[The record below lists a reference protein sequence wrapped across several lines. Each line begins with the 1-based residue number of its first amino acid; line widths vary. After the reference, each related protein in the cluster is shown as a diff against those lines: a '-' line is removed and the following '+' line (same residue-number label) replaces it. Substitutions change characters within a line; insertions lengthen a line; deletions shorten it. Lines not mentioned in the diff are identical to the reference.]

1 MINSKL
7 KLITVLLLFSIPAS
21 AQSLKYQFKHLAKP
35 QIRIL
40 KQACRAGIAD
50 NLCLT
55 MASIAW
61 QESDFGLYQI
71 NLQDP
76 SAGIYHIKISTAM
89 SYTKLRNTGFNRN
102 RVAMWLIRYPV
113 WTTKIALSQLKFW
126 LKYWHKNWFKA
137 VGSYNGG
144 YHSNKKYARNIA
156 NKVRFLKR
164 HIKF

>member
-1 MINSKL
+1 MISKI
-7 KLITVLLLFSIPAS
+7 KFIIIFLLLSVTAN
-21 AQSLKYQFKHLAKP
+21 AQSLKYQFNHLTKP
-35 QIRIL
+35 QVQVL

-55 MASIAW
+55 MAAIAW

-76 SAGIYHIKISTAM
+76 SAGIFHIKISTAM

-102 RVAMWLIRYPV
+102 RVAMWLIRYPT

-126 LKYWHKNWFKA
+126 LRYWHKNWLKA

-144 YHSNKKYARNIA
+144 YKWSRKYARKIT